1 MVSASN
7 SAVGDGGQE
16 VDDDSDYE
24 RPAPEPMEVNTDVL
38 QPESDVTRRN
48 VLPGAFTTYV
58 LVTHGP
64 LKSNS
69 FQLEITLL
77 VSLLQ

>member
-1 MVSASN
+1 MVSASK

-24 RPAPEPMEVNTDVL
+24 GPVPEPMEVETNVL

-48 VLPGAFTTYV
+48 VLPGAFTT
-58 LVTHGP
+58 
-64 LKSNS
+64 
-69 FQLEITLL
+69 
-77 VSLLQ
+77 

>member
-24 RPAPEPMEVNTDVL
+24 GPAPEPMEVNTDVL

-48 VLPGAFTTYV
+48 VLPGAFTT
-58 LVTHGP
+58 
-64 LKSNS
+64 
-69 FQLEITLL
+69 
-77 VSLLQ
+77 